1 MKKKDFAVIQKEIQ
15 RRKGEDSSE
24 ASPEEQQ
31 ICERVTG
38 YKYNDL
44 WKKEN
49 ALKF

>member
-1 MKKKDFAVIQKEIQ
+1 MVLTLLFTIKFPMKKKDK
-15 RRKGEDSSE
+15 
-24 ASPEEQQ
+24 EQQ

-38 YKYNDL
+38 YKYEDL